1 VGTGQEGRVVRYGLE
16 ADDAQLPL
24 LILIVKSCRGGSTRG
39 DDVAH
44 HDVRAHHSVRAGGA
58 SSWDQ
63 GRRTERSLKRAD
75 ETSETSP
82 ARRLVEKEKDLNQR
96 DLTTACTT
104 PLPARSQRAGA
115 LSVPILGPC
124 AVRAALAPGWP
135 SESAPSAITAP
146 SNDHMKLT
154 RHRRMSRRHRCRLRR
169 TCRPKIGA
177 RPVSSP

>member
-1 VGTGQEGRVVRYGLE
+1 MTH
-16 ADDAQLPL
+16 
-24 LILIVKSCRGGSTRG
+24 SCRSSSSSSRAV
-39 DDVAH
+39 VAA
-44 HDVRAHHSVRAGGA
+44 VRAAMMSRITTSEHIIASELAVPAAGTREGGPNA
-58 SSWDQ
+58 
-63 GRRTERSLKRAD
+63 SLKRAD

-82 ARRLVEKEKDLNQR
+82 ARRLAVGEDLIKGLPGDSYNDLNQR

-146 SNDHMKLT
+146 SNDRMKLT
-154 RHRRMSRRHRCRLRR
+154 RHRRMSRRHKCRLRR